1 MEILNNIFYMSIFG
15 TVMFFIYLIF
25 KPLTKNIF
33 NSSWHYKMLI
43 LILCFYIV
51 PVSNYVKLP
60 VKEISEVSNLKTKE
74 TRSSNNLNSKEE
86 VNFIEGHKNIEKK
99 QQFIL

>member
-1 MEILNNIFYMSIFG
+1 
-15 TVMFFIYLIF
+15 
-25 KPLTKNIF
+25 
-33 NSSWHYKMLI
+33 MLI

-74 TRSSNNLNSKEE
+74 TRSSNNLNSKK
-86 VNFIEGHKNIEKK
+86 VN
-99 QQFIL
+99 L

>member
-33 NSSWHYKMLI
+33 NSALGRT
-43 LILCFYIV
+43 IV
-51 PVSNYVKLP
+51 PISLP
-60 VKEISEVSNLKTKE
+60 SITIPPSEA
-74 TRSSNNLNSKEE
+74 
-86 VNFIEGHKNIEKK
+86 ICC
-99 QQFIL
+99 